1 MTNPEPGRLRQPNRR
16 DWMLSGV
23 DGAAVLLLVT
33 LWAVTGNDW
42 WVLLAAAWGALTVL
56 QLRLAHQAHAAGG
69 KRG

>member
-42 WVLLAAAWGALTVL
+42 WVLLAAA
-56 QLRLAHQAHAAGG
+56 
-69 KRG
+69 